1 MSAITRKL
9 RARRQFNEF
18 NHALRTASPSMQSE
32 LLAAAAR
39 QSSTRA
45 N

>member
-9 RARRQFNEF
+9 RSRRNHNEF
-18 NHALRTASPSMQSE
+18 NRALRTASPSMQTE

-39 QSSTRA
+39 QGFTRA